1 MIDAADNLANLRR
14 QRANLAQ
21 VLRIQFAWPPERRS
35 YLLIRECIERA
46 RAIDL
51 QLKLQS
57 LSHH

>member
-1 MIDAADNLANLRR
+1 MTTDNLADLRR

-21 VLRIQFAWPPERRS
+21 VLRIQLARPSERRS

-46 RAIDL
+46 RTIDL

>member
-1 MIDAADNLANLRR
+1 MTADNLDDLRR

-21 VLRIQFAWPPERRS
+21 VLRIQLARPSERRS

-51 QLKLQS
+51 RLKPQP